1 MANCRWFK
9 AFIAIMVPLFYS
21 KVALSRDL
29 LMNMPKGVTPISHE
43 IYTLHMITLYI
54 CIVIAVLVFSALFY
68 SLIKYRQSKGGKAA
82 HFHEHLGVEL
92 IWTVL
97 PFLILVG
104 LAVPAT
110 KVLMQIHDTSR
121 SDLTVKIIGYQWK
134 WKYEYLDYGI
144 SFMSNLSTP
153 QEQIQQARGPKNH
166 WFLLEVDNPLVVPIK
181 KKVKLLVTAD
191 DVVHSWWVPD
201 LAVKQDAIPGYIN
214 ENWFYIEKPGIYR
227 GQCGELCGAYH
238 GFMPIVVQA
247 LPQDEFD
254 AWVKIHGKGPA
265 GKKGDAKKVAP
276 AQSLTK
282 EALMTQGEKTYG
294 TSCALCHQKSGE
306 GMPPAFPALKGGAI
320 ATGPLAAN
328 LNIVIHGKQGTAMQ
342 AFGEQLD
349 NEQLAAVITYVRNA
363 WENEAMNEKNK
374 QTVVVQPSDIEKAR

>member
-1 MANCRWFK
+1 MANCRWFS
-9 AFIAIMVPLFYS
+9 AVIAI
-21 KVALSRDL
+21 VASFFCSMPIFAADL
-29 LMNMPKGVTPISHE
+29 GMNMPKGVTPISHE

-54 CIVIAVLVFSALFY
+54 CIVIGVLVFTALFY
-68 SLIKYRQSKGGKAA
+68 SLIKYRKSKGAKAA

-92 IWTVL
+92 VWTIV

-104 LAVPAT
+104 LAIPAT
-110 KVLMQIHDTSR
+110 KVLMQIHDTAR
-121 SDLTVKIIGYQWK
+121 SDLTIKVVGYQWK

-153 QEQIQQARGPKNH
+153 QEQIQRPTGPKND
-166 WFLLEVDNPLVVPIK
+166 WFLLEVDNPLVVPVK

-201 LAVKQDAIPGYIN
+201 LAVKQDAIPGYVN

-238 GFMPIVVQA
+238 GFMPIVVKA
-247 LPQDEFD
+247 LPQEEFD
-254 AWVKIHGKGPA
+254 SWIQKHN
-265 GKKGDAKKVAP
+265 KKHQNEITKKVVP
-276 AQSLTK
+276 MVPLSK
-282 EALMTQGEKTYG
+282 DALMAKGEKVYG
-294 TSCALCHQKSGE
+294 TSCALCHQKNGE
-306 GMPPAFPALKGGAI
+306 GMPPAFPALKGSAI
-320 ATGPLAAN
+320 ATGPVADN
-328 LNIVIHGKQGTAMQ
+328 INIVVHGKKGTAMQ

-363 WENEAMNEKNK
+363 WGNDAINEKNK
-374 QTVVVQPSDIEKAR
+374 QTLLVQPRDVEKAK

>member
-1 MANCRWFK
+1 MANCRWFS
-9 AFIAIMVPLFYS
+9 AVIAI
-21 KVALSRDL
+21 VASFFCSMPIFAADL
-29 LMNMPKGVTPISHE
+29 GMNMPKGVTPVSHE

-54 CIVIAVLVFSALFY
+54 CIVIGVLVFTALFY
-68 SLIKYRQSKGGKAA
+68 SLIKYRKSKGVKAA

-92 IWTVL
+92 VWTIV

-104 LAVPAT
+104 LAIPAT
-110 KVLMQIHDTSR
+110 KVLMQIHDTAR
-121 SDLTVKIIGYQWK
+121 SDLTIKVVGYQWK

-153 QEQIQQARGPKNH
+153 QEQIQRPTGPKND
-166 WFLLEVDNPLVVPIK
+166 WFLLEVDNPLVVPVK

-201 LAVKQDAIPGYIN
+201 LAVKQDAIPGYVN

-238 GFMPIVVQA
+238 GFMPIVVKA
-247 LPQDEFD
+247 LPQEEFD
-254 AWVKIHGKGPA
+254 SWIQKHN
-265 GKKGDAKKVAP
+265 KKHQNEITKKVVP
-276 AQSLTK
+276 MVPLSK
-282 EALMTQGEKTYG
+282 DALMAKGEKVYG
-294 TSCALCHQKSGE
+294 TSCALCHQKNGE
-306 GMPPAFPALKGGAI
+306 GMPPAFPALKGSAI
-320 ATGPLAAN
+320 ATGPVAD
-328 LNIVIHGKQGTAMQ
+328 NISIVVHGKKGTAMQ

-363 WENEAMNEKNK
+363 WGNDAINEKNK
-374 QTVVVQPSDIEKAR
+374 QTLLVQPRDVEKAK